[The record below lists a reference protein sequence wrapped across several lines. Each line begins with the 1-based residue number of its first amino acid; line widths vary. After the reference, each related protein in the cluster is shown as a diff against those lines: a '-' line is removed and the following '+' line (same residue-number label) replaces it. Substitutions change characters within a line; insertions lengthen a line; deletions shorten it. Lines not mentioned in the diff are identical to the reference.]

1 MQEYYNKK
9 AKECEAAVQE
19 LQQRVASM
27 DAESARSLQDQMVKV
42 QREMKNYKAA
52 VAAANR

>member
-19 LQQRVASM
+19 LQQRVSNM
-27 DAESARSLQDQMVKV
+27 DTESARSLQQQMMKV
-42 QREMKNYKAA
+42 QREMDNYKAA